1 MTTTSTISTWTNIF
15 LFLFFFCMN
24 YFCHYIPFCKIDLY
38 LAEPDCDLKRKND
51 MEGTITSPG
60 YPAFYH
66 NNMECTITIIA
77 PIADHQIMIQ
87 FTHLEI
93 EDSPNCTFDRVS
105 LFLDSYS
112 GNCNASDYFLT
123 FCYMT

>member
-1 MTTTSTISTWTNIF
+1 MTTTSTISTSINIF
-15 LFLFFFCMN
+15 LCLFFFCMN
-24 YFCHYIPFCKIDLY
+24 YFCHFLPVCKIDLY
-38 LAEPDCDLKRKND
+38 LAESDCDLKIKND
-51 MEGTITSPG
+51 MEGTITSPS
-60 YPAFYH
+60 YPAVYQ
-66 NNMECTITIIA
+66 NNMDCTITIIS

-112 GNCNASDYFLT
+112 GNVIACD
-123 FCYMT
+123 